1 MVTHALKILQQM
13 LQDFENAS
21 DHFVTVFIKDL
32 RILIGNFYFHSDYQM
47 TIIHALL

>member
-21 DHFVTVFIKDL
+21 DHFVTVFIK
-32 RILIGNFYFHSDYQM
+32 
-47 TIIHALL
+47 